1 MNDPRIR
8 IERIRLITDQA
19 EAKSLGLRVGDQVRE
34 PDPVP
39 PFASIFPPPGESYD
53 GQTDAV
59 ITDAMLDA
67 ATLAY
72 VGQRY
77 ANPEEWRER
86 FPGAWD
92 ETRIRVHA
100 ALLAADAVRP

>member
-1 MNDPRIR
+1 MNDP
-8 IERIRLITDQA
+8 RIRLITDQA
-19 EAKSLGLRVGDQVRE
+19 EAEQLGVRVGDHVRAHDPE
-34 PDPVP
+34 PVLT
-39 PFASIFPPPGESYD
+39 FGSIFPPAGESYD

-86 FPGAWD
+86 FPGAWN